1 MSRSRSFARYSAPAL
16 AALGIACAPIA
27 TAGPGCVP
35 LGEAVLL
42 PRDIDETSGLAVSP
56 ERPDVYWTH
65 NDGDSQLFA
74 IGRDG
79 RKLAQ
84 YPLRPRPED
93 LEDMA
98 AAECAGGGTCLYL
111 ADAGDNAERREPGS
125 ARVLRVREPDLA
137 SPGVI
142 DLEAFPIRL
151 PDGPR
156 DIEAIFV
163 LPGER
168 VYFVT
173 KGRNHPITVY
183 RYPPPL
189 RPETVTLEEVQQLT
203 DGPRSLLDQVTGASA
218 SADGAVV
225 AVRTYQSL
233 MFYSVTDGS
242 LAPLPSGLVNL
253 RPLREIQGEGVGIG
267 VDGLVVVTSEGGPLG
282 GPAGMQAL
290 RCSLGSRSAPQAP
303 PA

>member
-1 MSRSRSFARYSAPAL
+1 MSRRRSFARHGAPVL

-27 TAGPGCVP
+27 TAGPGCAP

-42 PRDIDETSGLAVSP
+42 PPDIDETSGIAVSP
-56 ERPDVYWTH
+56 GRPGVLWTH

-98 AAECAGGGTCLYL
+98 AAECAEGGSCLYL
-111 ADAGDNAERREPGS
+111 ADTGDNAERRDTGD

-137 SPGVI
+137 APGVI
-142 DLEAFPIRL
+142 DLESFPIRL

-168 VYFVT
+168 VHLVT
-173 KGRNHPITVY
+173 KGRNHAITVY

-189 RPETVTLEEVQQLT
+189 RPDTVTLEEVQRLT
-203 DGPRSLLDQVTGASA
+203 AGPQSLLDQVTGASA
-218 SADGAVV
+218 SADGSFV
-225 AVRTYQSL
+225 AVRSYQAL
-233 MFYSVTDGS
+233 AFYSVEDGT
-242 LAPLPSGLVNL
+242 LTPLPNGLVNL
-253 RPLREIQGEGVGIG
+253 RPLQEIQGEGVGIG
-267 VDGLVVVTSEGGPLG
+267 PDGLVFLTSEGGPLG
-282 GPAGMQAL
+282 GPAGMREL
-290 RCSLGSRSAPQAP
+290 RCDVGR
-303 PA
+303 

>member
-1 MSRSRSFARYSAPAL
+1 MSRRRFLARCGAPAL

-27 TAGPGCVP
+27 TAGPGCAP

-42 PRDIDETSGLAVSP
+42 PRDLEETSGIAVSP
-56 ERPDVYWTH
+56 GRPDVFWTH

-79 RKLAQ
+79 RTLAQ

-98 AAECAGGGTCLYL
+98 AGECAEGGSCLYL
-111 ADAGDNAERREPGS
+111 ADTGDNAERRDAGD

-137 SPGVI
+137 APGVI
-142 DLEAFPIRL
+142 DLESFPIRL

-168 VYFVT
+168 VHLVT
-173 KGRNHPITVY
+173 KGRNHAITVY

-189 RPETVTLEEVQQLT
+189 RPDTVTLEEVQRLT
-203 DGPRSLLDQVTGASA
+203 EGPQSLLDQVTGSSA
-218 SADGAVV
+218 SVDGSLV
-225 AVRTYQSL
+225 AVRTYQAL
-233 MFYSVTDGS
+233 AFYNVAGDS
-242 LAPLPSGLVNL
+242 LAPLSGGLVNL
-253 RPLREIQGEGVGIG
+253 RPLQEIQGEGVGLG
-267 VDGLVVVTSEGGPLG
+267 PEGLVFLTSEGGPLG
-282 GPAGMQAL
+282 GPAGMRVL
-290 RCSLGSRSAPQAP
+290 RCAAGR
-303 PA
+303 